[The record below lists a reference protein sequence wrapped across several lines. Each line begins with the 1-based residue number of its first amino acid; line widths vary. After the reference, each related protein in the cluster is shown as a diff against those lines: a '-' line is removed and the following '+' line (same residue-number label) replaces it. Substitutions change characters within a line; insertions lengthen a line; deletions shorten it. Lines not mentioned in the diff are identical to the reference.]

1 MKNIVVAY
9 VQKKEIKSENE
20 KENLVV
26 RNLCHLTGNFIG
38 LAQDECS
45 IRTRKRYVSFVC
57 LVLIIT

>member
-26 RNLCHLTGNFIG
+26 KNLCHFTGNFIG

-45 IRTRKRYVSFVC
+45 LRTRKRYV
-57 LVLIIT
+57 